1 MNATKPR
8 LLLVDDAVTSRLAL
22 YAILVGRFEVHTAT
36 DGHSGVAMARA
47 LQPHIIL
54 LDVVMPVMG
63 GLEACR
69 ILRADPQTAATPI
82 ILVTSL
88 NDEWDLEA
96 GFAAGCTDY
105 VIKPVDREELL
116 AKVDSWLAAALG
128 DNVS

>member
-1 MNATKPR
+1 MSPAKPR

-22 YAILVGRFEVHTAT
+22 YGMLVGRFDVHTAT
-36 DGHSGVAMARA
+36 DGASGIAKAREV
-47 LQPHIIL
+47 QPHIIL

-69 ILRADPQTAATPI
+69 ILRDDPATAACPI

-88 NDEWDLEA
+88 NDEWDIEA
-96 GFAAGCTDY
+96 GYVNGCTDY
-105 VIKPVDREELL
+105 IIKPVDREELL

-128 DNVS
+128 DVAS

>member
-1 MNATKPR
+1 MNTAKPI

-22 YAILVGRFEVHTAT
+22 YGMLVGRFEVHAAA
-36 DGHSGVAMARA
+36 DGHAGVALAREIRPD
-47 LQPHIIL
+47 LIL
-54 LDVVMPVMG
+54 LDVVMPVMD

-69 ILRADPQTAATPI
+69 ALRADPATSATPI

-96 GFAAGCTDY
+96 GYAAGCTDY

-128 DNVS
+128 DASS